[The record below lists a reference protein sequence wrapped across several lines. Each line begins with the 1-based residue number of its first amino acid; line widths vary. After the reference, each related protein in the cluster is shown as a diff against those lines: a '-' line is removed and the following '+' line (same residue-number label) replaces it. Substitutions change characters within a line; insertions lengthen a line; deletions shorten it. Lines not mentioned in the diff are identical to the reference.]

1 MDIAIPKRYEKA
13 FQSAKEKG
21 FNVWRMTTQER
32 RAFEWWERERRRLR
46 QAHQSKKKPRE
57 AQKRHSKASNRSG
70 KVTTSRLSPEEMQ
83 RYLEGRNTNN
93 Q

>member
-13 FQSAKEKG
+13 FQRAKEKG

-46 QAHQSKKKPRE
+46 HAHQSKKNKPRE

-70 KVTTSRLSPEEMQ
+70 KVTTFRLSPEEMQ
-83 RYLEGRNTNN
+83 RYLEDRKNK
-93 Q
+93 